1 MGRNTRNLVFSHAT
15 CKNRNAWRKCSKQE
29 LKVEKEKAAELLL
42 RLVVF
47 PNSQRCCNSVCINIE
62 K

>member
-1 MGRNTRNLVFSHAT
+1 MPHAKT
-15 CKNRNAWRKCSKQE
+15 GMPGKKCSKQE
-29 LKVEKEKAAELLL
+29 LKVGKEKAAELLL

-47 PNSQRCCNSVCINIE
+47 PNSQRCCNFVCINIQ